1 MHKGTWI
8 ERTSQLSSS
17 LTLSIPFTSAR
28 DLLLFLL
35 DGDSPFSPSCR
46 ELAFRFTGSVIALVS
61 SSGLV
66 SANPLSSSAKSDK
79 PNCWA
84 IRMPSSNNVFCIAG
98 LDLRISPDAY
108 RCCLICW
115 LKSSPS
121 PELFGEE
128 APLGKSEP
136 EKFKQENEE
145 TLYFLTETNSKV
157 GFLAIFVPFLHN

>member
-1 MHKGTWI
+1 MHIGTEGI
-8 ERTSQLSSS
+8 EGTSQLSSS
-17 LTLSIPFTSAR
+17 LSPSVPFTSAR
-28 DLLLFLL
+28 DLLVFLL
-35 DGDSPFSPSCR
+35 EGDSPFSLSCR
-46 ELAFRFTGSVIALVS
+46 ELAFRLTTGSVIALVS

-66 SANPLSSSAKSDK
+66 STNPFSSSAKSDK

-84 IRMPSSNNVFCIAG
+84 IRMPSSNSVFCIAG

-136 EKFKQENEE
+136 EKLKQENEE
-145 TLYFLTETNSKV
+145 TLYFLNGKVV
-157 GFLAIFVPFLHN
+157 GFFAIFVSFLHY